1 MDSTIA
7 EFIPHI
13 IQFESIEEILNI
25 CKTESKKGFVYERLW
40 DVCIKFGFCDHFQ
53 KSDFTHMVGNMN
65 NGNLKPL
72 TTFTHYLT
80 EKVVSGNSSGCSDI
94 SLFNNTND
102 AFTFITSKYP
112 KSKDE
117 NTKQKSVAYYE
128 VQNIISVIDA
138 NKHIYPNFKIFLL
151 VPDKKSVLEK
161 VKNANKS
168 SNYITKYM
176 TEENILDKND
186 LNKCFLRFKADI
198 IKHMKASK
206 NGKINYDEI
215 YLSPKCSLS
224 LRFHQEL
231 ITQKTSNLIEEGK
244 KTFLWGCKCR
254 SGKTYMIGGLIIK
267 QLEIKQ
273 KLNVLIITPAPTE
286 TIPQFTD
293 DLFNKFKEFE
303 AFKIH
308 HIDGSKNIEDLVLEK
323 NNIFIMSKQLLQ
335 KYIDNSIAKDTKCE
349 LLEEIA
355 DVVSAKRFSKEKA
368 LSFKKKI
375 IPLLEDKEQY
385 EPLIRAFVDFEETLF
400 KVKPQQVVNKA
411 ISVFESVLR
420 SSPPLIKEVKEIDK
434 TIMNIKNLKLD
445 IIGFD
450 ENHFS
455 GTTDLSKSILDSYS
469 SKNTIK
475 VYLTATYNKPLREWN
490 IPQECQMY
498 WDIEDEQICKS
509 ILLDDSNIDKLKDKH
524 GDTSITS
531 TIKYFS
537 EKGLSLTDMFKSYK
551 NMPDMYLITTMFDSQ
566 RYDII
571 KEKIMSSKYGFCF
584 EVLFALNK
592 QKTKFQYENEV
603 KIILRFISGSNKEV
617 DFKHGDKS
625 MFSRI
630 LKICSDKETRTPFTQ
645 IWFLPTDNINEIS
658 KCLEQLMKED
668 NVLKKYNTL
677 CINRKNKDLAK
688 DIKEDIT
695 KHEKIA
701 KSEGKEGLI
710 LLAGNML
717 TLGITLNMCD
727 VVALMNNT
735 LSSDKVLQQMYR
747 CMTEGSHKKLG
758 FVVDLNISRVLNT
771 CVNYTIYK
779 NDKSTDDKIKY
790 LIENHLINIDV
801 DMMEQKKL
809 NSGAV
814 VSKLME
820 IWKSDP
826 INSFKSLLRNLDNDY
841 VEFDTSTQK
850 LLNKSFTS
858 SLKDDKVD
866 TTVEFK
872 DEDDELQVLP
882 TGKEKVRDDS
892 DKSEKSESGDE
903 EETHEKDEIKI
914 SFTKDVLP
922 YVIPLTCILTIK
934 NANKDFVKMLND
946 IQENP
951 ELLDIFDDMCL
962 IWWNKKDLIDII
974 KDIVSKYFD
983 KNSNTYNISI
993 NFKMSLQS
1001 LIDSPK
1007 ELLELINECLKPKE
1021 IEKKENGEVFTPIK
1035 LVNDM
1040 LDKLPIE
1047 VWKNKNL
1054 KWLDPCCGMG
1064 NFPIVVY
1071 LRLMEGLKDE
1081 IKDMKERKKHIL
1093 ENMLYMSELNKKNV
1107 LVCKQI
1113 FDINN
1118 ELKLNIYEGDSLKV
1132 DYNKVFKIKQF
1143 DIIIGNPPYNASGTK
1158 ASGNTIWQLFVN
1170 NSIKLLKPDGYICF
1184 VHPNGWRKPNT
1195 ERGKLY
1201 GLFDMMTKDNTILYL
1216 EIHDS
1221 KDGMKQFS
1229 CGTRYDWYILQKKKN
1244 ENHKTK
1250 IIDQNNVLYE
1260 INLIKYNWLAN
1271 CELELIDKL
1280 IANENEEK
1288 CKIIISKN
1296 NYETRKKWIS
1306 KIETKEFKYPVV
1318 HSTPKNGH
1326 RFIWSN
1332 RNDNGFYGIKKIIF
1346 GDSGIYNPIID
1357 IDGKYAMS
1365 EHAMAIII
1373 DNIKEGEILSK
1384 VLCSSIFEK
1393 ILKACLWSSFAIE
1406 WGMFKDLKKNFYEL
1420 LENEQLQQS
1429 YQINEKENIKNE
1441 NVQTEVIVEEDVK
1454 QTSEIDYSSMKKPE
1468 LEQLCRDRKLKG
1480 FYGKNKNVLIE
1491 MLSK

>member
-13 IQFESIEEILNI
+13 IQFESIEEILNT
-25 CKTESKKGFVYERLW
+25 CKTPSQKGFVYERLW
-40 DVCIKFGFCDHFQ
+40 DVCIKFGFCDIFQ
-53 KSDFTHMVGNMN
+53 KSDFTHMIGNMN

-94 SLFNNTND
+94 SLFNNADDT
-102 AFTFITSKYP
+102 FIFITSKYP

-117 NTKQKSVAYYE
+117 MSKQKSVAYYE

-151 VPDKKSVLEK
+151 VRDKKSVLEK
-161 VKNANKS
+161 VKTANKS
-168 SNYITKYM
+168 SNHITKYM
-176 TEENILDKND
+176 TEKNILDEND
-186 LNKCFLRFKADI
+186 LNKCFLRFKADML
-198 IKHMKASK
+198 KHMKASK
-206 NGKINYDEI
+206 INYDDI
-215 YLSPKCSLS
+215 YLSPKFNLS

-231 ITQKTSNLIEEGK
+231 ITQKTSKLIEEGQ

-286 TIPQFTD
+286 TAPQFTD

-308 HIDGSKNIEDLVLEK
+308 HIDGSENIESLVLGES
-323 NNIFIMSKQLLQ
+323 NIFVMSKQLLQ
-335 KYIDNSIAKDTKCE
+335 KYIDNRIENHPTRE
-349 LLEEIA
+349 LLDELA
-355 DVVSAKRFSKEKA
+355 DAVSARQFSKEKS
-368 LSFKKKI
+368 LNFKKKVL
-375 IPLLEDKEQY
+375 PLLEDKPQHEA
-385 EPLIRAFVDFEETLF
+385 LIRAFVDFEETLY
-400 KVKPQQVVNKA
+400 KLKPTQVVDKA
-411 ISVFESVLR
+411 RSAFESALR
-420 SSPPLIKEVKEIDK
+420 SAPPIKEVKENNK
-434 TIMNIKNLKLD
+434 TIMKIKNLNLD

-455 GTTDLSKSILDSYS
+455 GTTELSKSILDSYS

-490 IPQECQMY
+490 IPEECRMY

-509 ILLDDSNIDKLKDKH
+509 VLTDKINVDKLKEKH
-524 GDTSITS
+524 GDKSIS
-531 TIKYFS
+531 ATIKYFTD
-537 EKGLSLTDMFKSYK
+537 KGLSLKDMFEPYE
-551 NMPDMYLITTMFDSQ
+551 NMPDLYLITTMFDSQ

-571 KEKIMSSKYGFCF
+571 KDKIMGSKYGFCF
-584 EVLFALNK
+584 DVLFALNR
-592 QKTKFQYENEV
+592 QKTKFQFENEV
-603 KIILRFISGSNKEV
+603 KTILRFISGSNKEV
-617 DFKHGDKS
+617 DFKNGDKS
-625 MFSRI
+625 TFSRI
-630 LKICSDKETRTPFTQ
+630 LKICSDKEIRTPFTQ
-645 IWFLPTDNINEIS
+645 IWFLPSDNINEIS

-668 NVLKKYNTL
+668 NVLKKYNVL

-688 DIKEDIT
+688 DVKEDIT
-695 KHEKIA
+695 KQEKIA

-747 CMTEGSHKKLG
+747 CMTEGSQKKFG

-779 NDKSTDDKIKY
+779 NDKSTEDKIKY

-809 NSGAV
+809 NSDAI

-850 LLNKSFTS
+850 MLNKSFTS
-858 SLKDDKVD
+858 SLKDDKVN
-866 TTVEFK
+866 TTIEIK
-872 DEDDELQVLP
+872 DEDDELQELP
-882 TGKEKVRDDS
+882 SGKEKVSDDS
-892 DKSEKSESGDE
+892 DKSEKLESDDE
-903 EETHEKDEIKI
+903 EEKHEKEEIKI

-922 YVIPLTCILTIK
+922 YVIPLTCILTCK
-934 NANKDFVKMLND
+934 NLNKDFVKMLND

-962 IWWNKKDLIDII
+962 IWWNKKDLIDVI
-974 KDIVSKYFD
+974 KHIVSKYFD

-1021 IEKKENGEVFTPIK
+1021 VEKKENGEVFTPIK
-1035 LVNDM
+1035 LVNEM
-1040 LDKLPIE
+1040 LDKLPKK
-1047 VWKNKNL
+1047 VWKNKSL

-1064 NFPIVVY
+1064 NFPITVY
-1071 LRLMEGLKDE
+1071 LRLMEGLKYE
-1081 IKDMKERKKHIL
+1081 IKDAKERKKHIL

-1107 LVCKQI
+1107 FVCKQI

-1118 ELKLNIYEGDSLKV
+1118 EYKLNIYQGDSLKV
-1132 DYNKVFKIKQF
+1132 DYNKEFKIKYF

-1170 NSIKLLKPDGYICF
+1170 NSIKLLIPDGYICF

-1201 GLFDMMTKDNTILYL
+1201 GLFEKMTKENTLLYL
-1216 EIHDS
+1216 EIHDA
-1221 KDGMKQFS
+1221 KDGMKQFN

-1244 ENHKTK
+1244 ENHTTL
-1250 IIDQNNVLYE
+1250 IVDQNNVSYQ
-1260 INLIKYNWLAN
+1260 INLSKYNWLAN
-1271 CELELIDKL
+1271 CELKLIDKL

-1288 CKIIISKN
+1288 CSVLYTRN
-1296 NYETRKKWIS
+1296 NYGSDKKWTS
-1306 KIETKEFKYPVV
+1306 NIETKEFKYPVL
-1318 HSTPKNGH
+1318 HSTPKDKP
-1326 RFIWSN
+1326 RYIWSN
-1332 RNDNGFYGIKKIIF
+1332 INNNGHYGIKKVMF
-1346 GDSGIYNPIID
+1346 GYSGMNNPIID
-1357 IDGKYAMS
+1357 IDGKYALS
-1365 EHAMAIII
+1365 ECAIGIII
-1373 DNIKEGEILSK
+1373 NNEIEGQKISKFLVSNIFS
-1384 VLCSSIFEK
+1384 K
-1393 ILKACLWSSFAIE
+1393 ILKACLWSSFRIE

-1420 LENEQLQQS
+1420 LDDKKLESNE
-1429 YQINEKENIKNE
+1429 IVEENIKNE
-1441 NVQTEVIVEEDVK
+1441 DVHAEAIVYEEVK
-1454 QTSEIDYSSMKKPE
+1454 QTSDIDYCSMKKPE
-1468 LEQLCRDRKLKG
+1468 LQQLCKDRKLKG
-1480 FYGKNKNVLIE
+1480 FWDKNKNVLIE